1 MAELFKTIQDLTKE
15 PFTELPK
22 GNMLRLFVKNCCTS
36 PERIAFIYESDNG
49 EFEEFTYG
57 DVANRVS
64 IIANEL
70 ILSGGEN
77 NGRYPITAYY
87 LNNGNPGLL
96 AESHVAGNGGSRMG
110 FNLYSDGNILSS
122 SWSSG
127 TGRGIAT
134 LLNLSNGKFTKI
146 KTANIDN
153 IYDLNSKSGSP
164 ESMGLSKNLQINLNS
179 LSWKP
184 IKQ

>member
-1 MAELFKTIQDLTKE
+1 
-15 PFTELPK
+15 
-22 GNMLRLFVKNCCTS
+22 
-36 PERIAFIYESDNG
+36 
-49 EFEEFTYG
+49 
-57 DVANRVS
+57 
-64 IIANEL
+64 
-70 ILSGGEN
+70 
-77 NGRYPITAYY
+77 
-87 LNNGNPGLL
+87 
-96 AESHVAGNGGSRMG
+96 MG

-134 LLNLSNGKFTKI
+134 LLNLSNGKLTKI

-164 ESMGLSKNLQINLNS
+164 ESMGLSKDLQINLNS